1 LRERLLARWRGVLLS
16 LVGIVAIVWL
26 AATGRLGLYIHPRY
40 FEFTV
45 VMAVLAGVLVI
56 AAFAVLPGARD
67 ADDDG
72 HGHGEGGAAGHGDD
86 DAGHRHGGAAGRGHG
101 QGGAADAGVVDLDAE
116 AHGLADGHGHEA
128 TGSGIAP
135 RRQLF
140 WSAMTV
146 LVIAGTVVSLLVV
159 PPQTLTS
166 ATVDQ
171 RDLNNSVA
179 VADASE
185 TAELVASDT
194 AGFTVKDWASLMRQ
208 GAGEEYFAGKTA
220 EITGF
225 VTPDPADP
233 ENVFYV
239 ARFVVTCCA
248 VDAQPVGVPVFLPGW
263 AETYAVDSWV
273 SASGGFGPN
282 PSTSSAQAIVL
293 EPAVLEATDQPSDPY
308 VY

>member
-1 LRERLLARWRGVLLS
+1 M
-16 LVGIVAIVWL
+16 GIVAIVWL

-45 VMAVLAGVLVI
+45 VMAVIAGVLVI
-56 AAFAVLPGARD
+56 AAFAVLPGVREGD
-67 ADDDG
+67 DGHGHDDDG
-72 HGHGEGGAAGHGDD
+72 HGHGHGHDHD
-86 DAGHRHGGAAGRGHG
+86 
-101 QGGAADAGVVDLDAE
+101 
-116 AHGLADGHGHEA
+116 GLADADGHEA

-146 LVIAGTVVSLLVV
+146 LVIAGTAAALLVV
-159 PPQTLTS
+159 PPQTLTT

-179 VADASE
+179 VANASE
-185 TAELVASDT
+185 TAQLVASDT

-208 GAGEEYFAGKTA
+208 GAGEEYFADKTA
-220 EITGF
+220 EVTGF
-225 VTPDPADP
+225 VTPDPQDP

-248 VDAQPVGVPVFLPGW
+248 VDAQPVGVPVYLPGW
-263 AETYAVDSWV
+263 EETYPVDSWV
-273 SASGGFGPN
+273 TASGGFGPN

-293 EPAVLEATDQPSDPY
+293 EPAELAPTDEPAEPY

>member
-1 LRERLLARWRGVLLS
+1 LRERLLSRWRGVLLS

-45 VMAVLAGVLVI
+45 VMAVIAGVLVI
-56 AAFAVLPGARD
+56 AAFAVLPGVRD
-67 ADDDG
+67 GDDG
-72 HGHGEGGAAGHGDD
+72 HGHGHDGGDGCDCGDGCGCGGGHVHDGHDGHGHD
-86 DAGHRHGGAAGRGHG
+86 
-101 QGGAADAGVVDLDAE
+101 
-116 AHGLADGHGHEA
+116 GLADADGHEA

-146 LVIAGTVVSLLVV
+146 LVIAGTTAALIVV
-159 PPQTLTS
+159 PPQTLTT

-179 VADASE
+179 VANASE
-185 TAELVASDT
+185 TAQLVASDT

-208 GAGEEYFAGKTA
+208 GAGEEYFADKTA
-220 EITGF
+220 EVTGF
-225 VTPDPADP
+225 VTPDPQDP

-248 VDAQPVGVPVFLPGW
+248 VDAQPVGVPVYLPGW
-263 AETYAVDSWV
+263 EETYPVDSWV
-273 SASGGFGPN
+273 TASGGFGPN

-293 EPAVLEATDQPSDPY
+293 EPDELAPTDEPAEPY